1 MSIAIIIFLYNL
13 KILIIIFLLIFL
25 KYDQHP
31 KKSSLLMIFI
41 ISLYSS
47 WLLHK
52 YSFLIL
58 IEDHFTRYY
67 IYIFSYI
74 QFMNSF
80 FGLYYDSKDNYIEKN
95 VCFNYRYHPK
105 KFLNF

>member
-1 MSIAIIIFLYNL
+1 M
-13 KILIIIFLLIFL
+13 IFLLIFF
-25 KYDQHP
+25 KYNQHP

-58 IEDHFTRYY
+58 IKDHFTWYY
-67 IYIFSYI
+67 IYISYI

-80 FGLYYDSKDNYIEKN
+80 FGLYYDSKDNYIEKY
-95 VCFNYRYHPK
+95 VFFNYLYHPK
-105 KFLNF
+105 NF